1 MSVMCN
7 LLTTQRLIHVYIM
20 SMESSI
26 SFSSTAVTFMYT
38 SCLKIWLNSFYLR
51 RGLISARLLF
61 IFCTDLTG

>member
-20 SMESSI
+20 SMQSSI

-38 SCLKIWLNSFYLR
+38 SCLKIWLNSFYNVL
-51 RGLISARLLF
+51 A
-61 IFCTDLTG
+61 TGPG